1 MAICPHCNREVPDD
15 AALCPYCG
23 AQLREDI
30 AICGNCGSV
39 IPAEAK
45 ICPVCGVELAD
56 TVKCP
61 RCGHE
66 IPATAKSCPN
76 CGYRFDKDEEPVK
89 IEYEPTPVPRGEYA
103 TQSAGVKEKTP
114 EPKTIPPQTEKS
126 RFWTGFAV
134 GFVVA
139 LLITSGILA
148 FGYIMPLQKENKEL
162 QSENINL
169 QEQLNELRTKY
180 TALSLKYN
188 STVLNYSTLN
198 QQYLQEVARY
208 NSLLANYT
216 QLYGTYKNLTN
227 FEDEKFIVVLFFTT
241 DYGNKKYWLYLEI
254 DPQVYLHYKM
264 MPHLPG
270 TSQYMEEFKDYV
282 VVDNITQTIVDAVKS
297 KLVSTSDEELA
308 DALLSLVQNKITDGT
323 NGAVYENLDNVPGTY
338 YLTDTPAKYP
348 VETLILRSGECLDD
362 SIFYL
367 SLLKTAGFKSGFL
380 FIPPQGS
387 MQSGHAMVILNLTS
401 GEPTHTS
408 NYNCWRGYTEING
421 VRYYPAETTFYGCLV
436 GESGLDLSSLETY
449 PLLIN

>member
-15 AALCPYCG
+15 AIVCPYCG
-23 AQLREDI
+23 SQLKSDV
-30 AICGNCGSV
+30 AVCGNCGSV

-89 IEYEPTPVPRGEYA
+89 IEYASTPVPRGEYA
-103 TQSAGVKEKTP
+103 TQSGIKEKTP

-139 LLITSGILA
+139 LLLTSGILA

-188 STVLNYSTLN
+188 STVLNYTILN
-198 QQYLQEVARY
+198 QQYLQDVARY

-254 DPQVYLHYKM
+254 DPSLYLYYKEL
-264 MPHLPG
+264 PHLPG
-270 TSQYMEEFKDYV
+270 TAQYMEEFKEYV
-282 VVDNITQTIVDAVKS
+282 VTDEVMQTIVNAVKS
-297 KLVSTSDEELA
+297 KLVSSSDEELA
-308 DALLSLVQNKITDGT
+308 DALLSIVQNKLADGS
-323 NGAVYENLDNVPGTY
+323 NGAVYSNMNNGTGTY
-338 YLTDTPAKYP
+338 YYVDQPAKYP
-348 VETLILRSGECLDD
+348 VETLVLHSGECLDD

-367 SLLKTAGFKSGFL
+367 SLIKTAGLHGGFAFYDL
-380 FIPPQGS
+380 GTG
-387 MQSGHAMVILNLTS
+387 GHAQPWVHLDQQPS
-401 GEPTHTS
+401 HSHTS
-408 NYNCWRGYTEING
+408 PTSEEFNG
-421 VRYYPAETTFYGCLV
+421 TVYYPAESTGYGWRV
-436 GESGLDLSSLETY
+436 GDLPQGLSTDEIVNFVETS
-449 PLLIN
+449 